1 MNNKKVRIG
10 CASAFWG
17 DTSSAAA
24 QLVKGGRLDYLVFD
38 YLAEV
43 TMSIMAGARMK
54 DPSAGYATDFIEVLT
69 PLLPE
74 IAAQKIRVIAN
85 AGGVNPVACRDAL
98 QAVIE
103 KSGVNLKVAL
113 VLGDNLTKQQGELA
127 KQGIKEMFSG
137 APMPGMLVSVNAY
150 LGAPGLVAALEQG
163 ADIVITGR
171 ITDSAEVLAPLVHEF
186 NWSWQDYN
194 LLAQGSL
201 AGHII
206 ECGAQ
211 CTGGNFTDW
220 QDVPGYENMGF
231 PIVEV
236 SANGEF
242 VVSKPQN
249 TGGLISPLT
258 VAEQLVYEIGDPEH
272 YLLPDV
278 ICNFAHVQLQQLAEN
293 QVHVSGAKGIAPTS
307 QYKVSA
313 TYPNGFKCVASF
325 LLGGIDAVAK
335 AERVS
340 AAIIKKVSGL
350 FAEKGMAD
358 FSAVD
363 IELLGS
369 EATYG
374 QHAKRRD
381 SREVVVKIAA
391 SHADKKALV
400 LFSREIAQAATG
412 MAPGLTGIVG
422 GRPTVYP
429 QIQLF
434 SFLLDKS
441 ALNVSVDIGGENIPV
456 QVNNAGS
463 AVIPTATL
471 QAPQTPLAQGVA
483 VPLIKLAVA
492 RSGDK
497 GNHSNI
503 GVVARKA
510 EYLPLIAAALTPQ
523 RVAEYMAHVLD
534 AQNGRVTQFY
544 LPGLNALNFLL
555 ENSLGGG
562 GIASLRIDPQGKAFA
577 QQLLDMPVNVPV
589 DLAKELN
596 AEVA

>member
-24 QLVKGGRLDYLVFD
+24 QLVKGGQLDYLVFD

-98 QAVIE
+98 QAVID
-103 KSGVNLKVAL
+103 KSGVNLKIAL
-113 VLGDNLTKQQGELA
+113 VLGDNLTKQQGEFA
-127 KQGIKEMFSG
+127 KQGITEMFSG

-150 LGAPGLVAALEQG
+150 LGAPGLVVALEQG
-163 ADIVITGR
+163 ADIIITGR

-186 NWSWQDYN
+186 KWSWQAYD

-236 SANGEF
+236 SVDGSF
-242 VVSKPQN
+242 VVSKPEN

-258 VAEQLVYEIGDPEH
+258 VAEQLVYEIGDPQH
-272 YLLPDV
+272 YVLPDV
-278 ICNFAHVQLQQLAEN
+278 ICDFSQVQLNQVAEN
-293 QVHVSGAKGIAPTS
+293 QVNVSGAKGIAPTS

-325 LLGGIDAVAK
+325 LLGGINAVAK

-358 FSAVD
+358 FSAVN

-374 QHAKRRD
+374 QHGKRSD
-381 SREVVVKIAA
+381 TREVVVKIAV

-434 SFLLDKS
+434 SFLLDKT
-441 ALNVSVDIGGENIPV
+441 ALSVSVDIAGEKIPV
-456 QVNNAGS
+456 NVDCSGTAQ
-463 AVIPTATL
+463 IPKSTL
-471 QAPQTPLAQGVA
+471 QAPRGEVVQGVS

-503 GVVARKA
+503 GVVARQA

-544 LPGLNALNFLL
+544 LPGLHALNFLL

-577 QQLLDMPVNVPV
+577 QQLLDMPVPVPAA
-589 DLAKELN
+589 LAAQLN
-596 AEVA
+596 AEGV